1 MKVPF
6 IDLTR
11 QQATIAAEV
20 GPAVADVIAGAQFI
34 LGPNVRAFE
43 AELAA
48 YCGAKHGIGVA
59 SGTDALHLALA
70 AVGVTPGDEVIVPAF
85 TFVATAEMV
94 SQLGARP
101 VFADVDART
110 LTLDAADAAARVTR
124 RTRAIVPVHLYGQVA
139 DMAPLDA
146 LARRHG
152 LAIVEDA
159 AQAVG
164 ADRDGRRAGTLGH
177 AACFSFFP
185 TKNLGA
191 WGDGGFLTTDDDELA
206 ARLARR
212 RNHGTRSKYV
222 HEEVGWCSRLD
233 ELQAAVLR
241 VKLRH
246 LDAWTEAR
254 RRLAAR
260 YRSLLAGLPLTLPD
274 DAPRTRGVYHLFTV
288 RLAARDELQRFLT
301 ERGIGTAVHYP
312 VPLHQ
317 QPVYR
322 DAAAGVSLPEC
333 ERAAGEVLSLPLYP
347 ELREDEQ
354 DAVAAAIHAFF
365 AERG

>member
-11 QQATIAAEV
+11 QHATIAAEV
-20 GPAVADVIAGAQFI
+20 DPAVAAVVAGAQFI
-34 LGPNVRAFE
+34 LGPNVQALER
-43 AELAA
+43 ELAA
-48 YCGAKHGIGVA
+48 YCGARHGIGVA
-59 SGTDALHLALA
+59 SGTDALHLALS
-70 AVGVTPGDEVIVPAF
+70 AVGVKEGDEVIVPAF

-101 VFADVDART
+101 VFADIDPVT
-110 LTLDAADAAARVTR
+110 LTLDADDAAKRVTR
-124 RTRAIVPVHLYGQVA
+124 RTRAILPVHLYGQPA
-139 DMAPLDA
+139 DMAPLQD
-146 LARRHG
+146 LADRYEI
-152 LAIVEDA
+152 AIVEDA

-164 ADRDGRRAGTLGH
+164 ADWDGRRVGSLGR

-191 WGDGGFLTTDDDELA
+191 WGDGGFVTTNDDGVAD
-206 ARLARR
+206 RIARR
-212 RNHGTRSKYV
+212 RNHGTRARYV

-246 LDAWTEAR
+246 LDAWTAAR

-260 YRSLLAGLPLTLPD
+260 YRTLLAGLPLTLPD
-274 DAPRTRGVYHLFTV
+274 DRAGTRSVYHLFTV
-288 RLAARDELQRFLT
+288 RLAARDALQRFLA
-301 ERGIGTAVHYP
+301 EQEIGAMVHYP
-312 VPLHQ
+312 VPLHR

-322 DAAAGVSLPEC
+322 DLPTGTLGVC
-333 ERAAGEVLSLPLYP
+333 ERAAAEVLSLPLYP
-347 ELREDEQ
+347 DLRDDEQ

-365 AERG
+365 AAQG